1 MIVGT
6 ARDLGVRFVAER
18 IHPPRMPPI
27 LIGWGFTVGSVSV
40 TMALLRGNPRA
51 ELGVDAV
58 TNASD
63 HTMIMERIGFELD
76 VEIARARQAYR
87 STMGGAN
94 ETRRAYDRYVR
105 AIRAADAF
113 AHPKSPF

>member
-6 ARDLGVRFVAER
+6 ARDLGVRFLAER
-18 IHPPRMPPI
+18 IHPPQMPPI
-27 LIGWGFTVGSVSV
+27 LAAGLLTVGYESAK
-40 TMALLRGNPRA
+40 MGLLGANPLA

-58 TNASD
+58 TNANA

-76 VEIARARQAYR
+76 VEMARARQAYR

-113 AHPKSPF
+113 AHPVSPF